1 MRKKPI
7 SSAKPAIDRMMARLQ
22 DAKTLRY
29 SWNEAY
35 WREAADYLEETA
47 ALIRLH
53 LEPPVRLVTEPEPT
67 EIPDF
72 TRTK

>member
-35 WREAADYLEETA
+35 WREAARLPRRNSSLDSTA
-47 ALIRLH
+47 FRAAGAIGNR
-53 LEPPVRLVTEPEPT
+53 
-67 EIPDF
+67 
-72 TRTK
+72 TRTN